1 MALSVDSKIKELS
14 KNPAAADIM
23 EKYSPG
29 FKTDKQM
36 KMVMGLTFR
45 ALAKFPQANI
55 SEETL
60 EAIDKELAALG
71 D

>member
-1 MALSVDSKIKELS
+1 MTLSVDSKIKELK
-14 KNPAAADIM
+14 KNEKAADIM
-23 EKYSPG
+23 EKYAPG

-36 KMVMGLTFR
+36 KMVQGLTFR
-45 ALAKFPQANI
+45 ALAKFPQANV

-60 EAIDKELAALG
+60 EAINKELAEI